1 MTDLDFRKRIL
12 VKEIKQAKA
21 FVGASLIEALDEKRE
36 SDYILL
42 LNEVL
47 EHLEEAISLLEVKN
61 GESVK

>member
-12 VKEIKQAKA
+12 AKEIKQAKA

-61 GESVK
+61 DESVK

>member
-12 VKEIKQAKA
+12 AKEIKQAKA

-36 SDYILL
+36 FDYIFS

-47 EHLEEAISLLEVKN
+47 EHLEESISLLEVKN
-61 GESVK
+61 EESTK

>member
-12 VKEIKQAKA
+12 AKEIKQAKA

-61 GESVK
+61 VESVK